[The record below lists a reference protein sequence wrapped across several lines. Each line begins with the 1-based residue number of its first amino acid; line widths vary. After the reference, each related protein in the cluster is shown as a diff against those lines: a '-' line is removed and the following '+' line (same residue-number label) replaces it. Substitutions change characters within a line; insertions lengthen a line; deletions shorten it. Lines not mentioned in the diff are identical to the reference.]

1 MSNSTVM
8 LAVDHVI
15 EYLATDK
22 AWHTLDEI
30 AQNTA
35 LPTEEITEIVDFL
48 ATIQFIS
55 LNDESKKAKIKESLD
70 RFLTQIQEEENLS
83 PS

>member
-1 MSNSTVM
+1 MPDNSWM

-15 EYLATDK
+15 EFLATDK

-35 LPTEEITEIVDFL
+35 LPAEEITEILDFL
-48 ATIQFIS
+48 ATVQFIS
-55 LNDESKKAKIKESLD
+55 LNDEGKRVKIKESLD
-70 RFLTQIQEEENLS
+70 RFLTQIQEEENFS